1 MKTCVQ
7 CNGKLGLGVRF
18 RNSWSGRWWVHLH
31 FCSVHCEKIYEVTR
45 SQTKAKDRWYNFLG
59 SDRSADSTRTTH
71 QSADAHHAADVHPLF
86 SINGGFLAALKQ
98 RCQRW

>member
-1 MKTCVQ
+1 VKTCVQ

-45 SQTKAKDRWYNFLG
+45 SEAKAKHRWYNFLG
-59 SDRSADSTRTTH
+59 SDRSADSYAGDAPANS
-71 QSADAHHAADVHPLF
+71 SAHRARR
-86 SINGGFLAALKQ
+86 S
-98 RCQRW
+98 